1 MAQLAQFKSGGVWLS
16 GAPLYTML
24 ALTALTMAIIKIW
37 PRVTKAVPAPLVAIG
52 AVTLLVGALDIPTR
66 TVGDLAPIAGG
77 LPAFHFPQVPL
88 SFDTLALIAPYAAAV
103 AAVGLIETLLTQ
115 QVVDELTETR
125 TETHTEC
132 VAQGVAQIATGFT
145 GGMGGCAMIGQSAL
159 NVQSGGRRRLAG
171 LTCAAALF
179 AFTCACSGVIAAVP
193 LAALAGTMLCLV
205 GDIFDF
211 DSVRNL
217 RKVPK
222 TDAAVLVLVTS
233 VTYATNLAVAVF
245 AGVVLSA
252 LGFSWKS
259 ATRGVTATR
268 TIEPAAYEGR
278 PATVYAIHG
287 PVFFGSVTAFKD
299 ALVAAGVLTDG
310 NGDGA
315 GGNTRTDEEIVLD
328 FADARVWDSSALS
341 AVSEAAARLESTGAR
356 VHLRHLSPDCAR
368 LLERAGDLVEVNVLE
383 DPRYG
388 VLADYPT
395 TAVDTSIEGLAR
407 VVPTYRAPAYDVTG
421 AIATQLERSAKRQEE
436 DAKLTPAQ
444 KEARMFSYEE

>member
-1 MAQLAQFKSGGVWLS
+1 MNKLLINIKELCGILDDQKAPLAGHQMNKFNTIKDAFLKIKDGKIAEVDRSCSLASGHRVIDASGDLLIPGFVDVHTHIDKGHIWPRKRNPDGTRNGALASTGEDRAAHLTGRGSRVAISPLLRRLSRRGKGSSGVRHPATRASSSPSPRS
-16 GAPLYTML
+16 GAPTMR
-24 ALTALTMAIIKIW
+24 AF
-37 PRVTKAVPAPLVAIG
+37 AVIA
-52 AVTLLVGALDIPTR
+52 
-66 TVGDLAPIAGG
+66 LAP
-77 LPAFHFPQVPL
+77 HSTHV
-88 SFDTLALIAPYAAAV
+88 ALGERP
-103 AAVGLIETLLTQ
+103 G
-115 QVVDELTETR
+115 ELD
-125 TETHTEC
+125 
-132 VAQGVAQIATGFT
+132 
-145 GGMGGCAMIGQSAL
+145 
-159 NVQSGGRRRLAG
+159 
-171 LTCAAALF
+171 
-179 AFTCACSGVIAAVP
+179 AAVP

-222 TDAAVLVLVTS
+222 TDAAVLVLVTG